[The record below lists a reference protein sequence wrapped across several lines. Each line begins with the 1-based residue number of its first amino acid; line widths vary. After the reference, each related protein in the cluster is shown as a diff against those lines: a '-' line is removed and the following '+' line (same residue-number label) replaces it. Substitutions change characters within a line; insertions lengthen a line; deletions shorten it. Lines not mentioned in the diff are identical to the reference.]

1 MRQKDDSEIPPED
14 PVLEGECLAELARLP
29 AGTVDLVFADP
40 PYNLQLNGEL
50 HRPDNSRVDGVD
62 AEWDRFAD
70 FAEYDRFTRD
80 WLAACRRILKPS
92 GALWVIGT
100 YHNIFR
106 IGAAVQD
113 LGFWVLNDV
122 IWRKSNPMPNF
133 RGRRFTNAHETLLWC
148 ARSREARYT
157 FNYEA
162 MKALNDDLQMRSD
175 WLIPLCG
182 GPERLRAADGSKAHP
197 TQKPEALLH
206 RVLLAMT
213 RPGDLVL
220 DPFFGSGTTGAVAK
234 RLGRR
239 FIGIERDPAYAALA
253 RRRIAEVQKLPDDL
267 VTLPSRRDLPRVPF
281 GSLVERG
288 LLHPGEVL
296 VDAGRR
302 FAARVRADGSLISAE
317 HRGSIHLVGARV
329 QGAPACNGWAFWHI
343 ERHGRLVAIDEL
355 RHRVRAEMAAPG
367 S

>member
-1 MRQKDDSEIPPED
+1 MPAESFI
-14 PVLEGECLAELARLP
+14 LEGDCLAELALLP
-29 AGTVDLVFADP
+29 DCGVDLVFADP
-40 PYNLQLNGEL
+40 PYNLQLKGDL
-50 HRPDNSRVDGVD
+50 RRPDNSRVDGVD
-62 AEWDRFAD
+62 EEWDKFAG
-70 FAEYDRFTRD
+70 FAEYDRFTRE
-80 WLAACRRILKPS
+80 WLAQCRRVLKPS

-106 IGAAVQD
+106 IGAALQD
-113 LGFWVLNDV
+113 LGFWLLNDV
-122 IWRKSNPMPNF
+122 VWRKSNPMPNF

-148 ARSREARYT
+148 ARSRDCRYT

-162 MKALNDDLQMRSD
+162 MKALNEDLQMRSD

-182 GPERLRAADGSKAHP
+182 GPERLRDAAGRKAHP

-206 RVLLAMT
+206 RILLAT
-213 RPGDLVL
+213 SRPGDTVL

-234 RLGRR
+234 RLGRN

-253 RRRIAEVQKLPDDL
+253 RRRIAAVETLPDEVVSL
-267 VTLPSRRDLPRVPF
+267 QARRDQPRVPF

-288 LLHPGEVL
+288 LLRPGEVL

-302 FAARVRADGSLISAE
+302 FAARVRADGSLISAD
-317 HRGSIHLVGARV
+317 HRGSIHAVGALV
-329 QGAPACNGWAFWHI
+329 QGAPACNGWAFWHV
-343 ERHGRLVAIDEL
+343 ERQGRLVLIDEL

-367 S
+367 A